1 MKEEVDRMNVEKTI
15 VIRLQPAEGMRLKE
29 TATGDVFEGEI
40 YLAKSLKPSDFEE
53 ITEEEYRAAV
63 TAATEVATSK
73 ERIDAK
79 GDE

>member
-1 MKEEVDRMNVEKTI
+1 MNVEKTI
-15 VIRLQPAEGMRLKE
+15 VIRLKPAEGMRLKE

-53 ITEEEYRAAV
+53 ITEEEYLAAV
-63 TAATEVATSK
+63 TAATEVATIK

>member
-1 MKEEVDRMNVEKTI
+1 MNVEKTI

-53 ITEEEYRAAV
+53 ITEEEYLAAV
-63 TAATEVATSK
+63 TAVSGNTDKVET
-73 ERIDAK
+73 D
-79 GDE
+79 